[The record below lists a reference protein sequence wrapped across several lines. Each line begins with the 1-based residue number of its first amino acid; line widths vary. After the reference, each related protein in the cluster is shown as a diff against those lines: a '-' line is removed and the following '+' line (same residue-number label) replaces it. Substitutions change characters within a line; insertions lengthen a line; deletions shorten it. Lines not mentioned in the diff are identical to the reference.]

1 MAPTIPVK
9 APRMPASAQAGIV
22 LRKRLPMSGSFY
34 IYILATRE
42 DGPIYV
48 GVTNDLHRRVFEHKT
63 HAVKGFTAKYNVD
76 RLVYFEV
83 FESIEAAITREK
95 QLKKWRQAWKV
106 ALIERGNP
114 EWRDLAEEFVP

>member
-1 MAPTIPVK
+1 
-9 APRMPASAQAGIV
+9 
-22 LRKRLPMSGSFY
+22 MSGSFY
-34 IYILATRE
+34 VYILATRK
-42 DGPIYV
+42 DGPTYV
-48 GVTNDLHRRVFEHKT
+48 GVTNDLHRRVFEQKT

-95 QLKKWRQAWKV
+95 QLKKWRRAWKV

>member
-1 MAPTIPVK
+1 
-9 APRMPASAQAGIV
+9 
-22 LRKRLPMSGSFY
+22 MSGSFY
-34 IYILATRE
+34 IYILATRK
-42 DGPIYV
+42 DGPTYV
-48 GVTNDLHRRVFEHKT
+48 GVTNDLHRRVFEQKT

-95 QLKKWRQAWKV
+95 QLKKWRRAWKV

>member
-1 MAPTIPVK
+1 
-9 APRMPASAQAGIV
+9 
-22 LRKRLPMSGSFY
+22 MSGSFY

-48 GVTNDLHRRVFEHKT
+48 GVTNDLHRRVFEQKT

-95 QLKKWRQAWKV
+95 QLEKWRRAWKV
-106 ALIERGNP
+106 VLIERGNP

>member
-1 MAPTIPVK
+1 M
-9 APRMPASAQAGIV
+9 RE
-22 LRKRLPMSGSFY
+22 LFY
-34 IYILATRE
+34 VYILATRK

-63 HAVKGFTAKYNVD
+63 HVIRGFTAKYNVD

-83 FESIEAAITREK
+83 FESIEAATAREK
-95 QLKKWRQAWKV
+95 KLKKWRREWKV
-106 ALIERGNP
+106 ALIERENP